1 MQRGCHV
8 AEHRLGCRDGG
19 AGIFAANCGDLVVQ
33 RLERGEE
40 GFKPRRVIV
49 RVGGIGRAE
58 RRGQRLGDRRHRR
71 RIVPK
76 VRIVAGLLVHEI
88 GGDDHNAPGL
98 RRHLEQPFHPR
109 VVVGAVV
116 DDHLRRGDLADD
128 GRRGLEQMRV
138 LVGIAQDAGDRNL
151 VAADLLRHVAV
162 EILRRH
168 DRDFAA
174 GRAGAGEGRKC
185 DQQRR
190 DESDGRLHRQG
201 LRSLAENR
209 HIHHFCL

>member
-1 MQRGCHV
+1 MPLQHGQVQRCCHI
-8 AEHRLGCRDGG
+8 AKDRFGCRDGG
-19 AGIFAANCGDLVVQ
+19 SGIFAANFGDLVVH

-49 RVGGIGRAE
+49 GVGGIGRAE
-58 RRGQRLGDRRHRR
+58 RRRQRLGDRRHGR
-71 RIVPK
+71 RIVPE

-88 GGDDHNAPGL
+88 RGDDRDPPGL
-98 RRHLEQPFHPR
+98 RRHLEQSLHPR

-116 DDHLRRGDLADD
+116 DDQLGRGDFADD

-168 DRDFAA
+168 DRDFAVGGA
-174 GRAGAGEGRKC
+174 RAGDGH
-185 DQQRR
+185 QRNQKR
-190 DESDGRLHRQG
+190 HPEPDDCLHRQASASG
-201 LRSLAENR
+201 
-209 HIHHFCL
+209 